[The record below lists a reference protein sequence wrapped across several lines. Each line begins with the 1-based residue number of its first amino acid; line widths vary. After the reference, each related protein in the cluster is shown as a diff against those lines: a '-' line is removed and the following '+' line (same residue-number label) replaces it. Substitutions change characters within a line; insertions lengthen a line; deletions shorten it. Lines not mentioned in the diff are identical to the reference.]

1 MCLSM
6 VRWKSSSHE
15 GGGTRGPALTH
26 TADARVMRLAGPL
39 LCMLSVVGP
48 RPTAA
53 QAPARGYLVIG
64 RPAGV
69 SIPYAPGDT
78 LWQVALER
86 VPAQVRAAHDG
97 LRLPGVD
104 DACITAFTNTR
115 HFLFLLHRGCGA
127 G

>member
-6 VRWKSSSHE
+6 VSCKSSSHE

-26 TADARVMRLAGPL
+26 TADARAMRLVGLL
-39 LCMLSVVGP
+39 LCVSSMCGV

-53 QAPARGYLVIG
+53 QAPARGFLVIG
-64 RPAGV
+64 NPAGV

-97 LRLPGVD
+97 LR
-104 DACITAFTNTR
+104 
-115 HFLFLLHRGCGA
+115 
-127 G
+127 